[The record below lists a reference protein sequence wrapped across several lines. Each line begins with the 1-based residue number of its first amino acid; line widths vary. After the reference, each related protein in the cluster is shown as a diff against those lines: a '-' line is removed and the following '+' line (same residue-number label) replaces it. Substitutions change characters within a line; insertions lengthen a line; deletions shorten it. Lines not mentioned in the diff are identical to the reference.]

1 MPYNIA
7 RYDAVLD
14 ACALKPD
21 LMILPDGDLTDIGEK
36 VSVRI
41 LPTGDLTDIGE
52 KVSGRRLPAGD
63 ITDRPMCD
71 KVSTRMMWSGCGISA
86 YYPRVISQT

>member
-36 VSVRI
+36 VS
-41 LPTGDLTDIGE
+41 
-52 KVSGRRLPAGD
+52 GRRLPAGD
-63 ITDRPMCD
+63 ITDVPMCE
-71 KVSTRMMWSGCGISA
+71 KVSVRCGQDVGYQHI
-86 YYPRVISQT
+86 THG